1 MAALPGIV
9 TSPEV
14 RYLLGAILILTGLAL
29 AFWGHGLWATVMS
42 LIGALLGSVVGFLFG
57 VALGSDLTGLILAIV
72 GAVIG
77 SILFTKL
84 VKVAL
89 AFLVGL
95 LAGAAIY
102 ALLGGKAQ
110 FTAGQLD
117 TPLIAAIL
125 VLVVVFGI
133 SYYFIDDII
142 GIITAAIGGLLL
154 ALGLYLL
161 QVVPTTTA
169 ALAGLGVFVLGAFMQ
184 TSAIRRKRQARAAAD
199 RERDLVAG
207 SCDASDAGHD
217 PRACDRQSASRVC
230 GRGALSRRR
239 RPVRLPIRPGGRQH
253 SRLARRG
260 HTTPARWLDSH
271 PARDCMV

>member
-57 VALGSDLTGLILAIV
+57 VALGGDVAGLILAIV

-95 LAGAAIY
+95 LAGAVVY
-102 ALLGGKAQ
+102 GLLGGRAT

-125 VLVVVFGI
+125 VLIVVFGI
-133 SYYFIDDII
+133 SYYYIDDII

-161 QVVPTTTA
+161 TNTIVTPG
-169 ALAGLGVFVLGAFMQ
+169 LAGLGVFLLGALVQ
-184 TSAIRRKRQARAAAD
+184 TATIKKKQRARTRAAA
-199 RERDLVAG
+199 
-207 SCDASDAGHD
+207 
-217 PRACDRQSASRVC
+217 
-230 GRGALSRRR
+230 
-239 RPVRLPIRPGGRQH
+239 
-253 SRLARRG
+253 
-260 HTTPARWLDSH
+260 TP
-271 PARDCMV
+271 PPPPPPPME

>member
-1 MAALPGIV
+1 M
-9 TSPEV
+9 
-14 RYLLGAILILTGLAL
+14 
-29 AFWGHGLWATVMS
+29 
-42 LIGALLGSVVGFLFG
+42 
-57 VALGSDLTGLILAIV
+57 
-72 GAVIG
+72 
-77 SILFTKL
+77 
-84 VKVAL
+84 AL

-184 TSAIRRKRQARAAAD
+184 TSAIRRKRQARAAA
-199 RERDLVAG
+199 ATA
-207 SCDASDAGHD
+207 AS
-217 PRACDRQSASRVC
+217 PPPPPSS
-230 GRGALSRRR
+230 
-239 RPVRLPIRPGGRQH
+239 
-253 SRLARRG
+253 
-260 HTTPARWLDSH
+260 
-271 PARDCMV
+271 

>member
-125 VLVVVFGI
+125 VLVVVFGV
-133 SYYFIDDII
+133 SYYFIDDLI

-154 ALGLYLL
+154 AGGLYLL
-161 QVVPTTTA
+161 RGPGSGLTS
-169 ALAGLGVFVLGAFMQ
+169 ALAGLGVFVLGAIVQ
-184 TSAIRRKRQARAAAD
+184 TSAIRRRKQARAAA
-199 RERDLVAG
+199 
-207 SCDASDAGHD
+207 
-217 PRACDRQSASRVC
+217 SA
-230 GRGALSRRR
+230 
-239 RPVRLPIRPGGRQH
+239 
-253 SRLARRG
+253 
-260 HTTPARWLDSH
+260 TP
-271 PARDCMV
+271 PPPP

>member
-1 MAALPGIV
+1 MKGRSGKSRSVRTMCSGAADQRPVTSPENARAVFLECEPNRHAMAALPGII
-9 TSPEV
+9 TSPEI
-14 RYLLGAILILTGLAL
+14 RYLLGAILIFTGLAL

-42 LIGALLGSVVGFLFG
+42 LIGALLGSVVGYLFG
-57 VALGSDLTGLILAIV
+57 AALGGDLTGLILAIV

-95 LAGAAIY
+95 LAGAAVY
-102 ALLGGKAQ
+102 GLLGGRAQ

-125 VLVVVFGI
+125 VLIVVFGI
-133 SYYFIDDII
+133 SYYYVDDII

-161 QVVPTTTA
+161 QVVSTLTA
-169 ALAGLGVFVLGAFMQ
+169 ALVGLGVFALGAFMQ
-184 TSAIRRKRQARAAAD
+184 TAAIRRKRQAHAAA
-199 RERDLVAG
+199 AIAAAPPPPP
-207 SCDASDAGHD
+207 SS
-217 PRACDRQSASRVC
+217 
-230 GRGALSRRR
+230 
-239 RPVRLPIRPGGRQH
+239 
-253 SRLARRG
+253 
-260 HTTPARWLDSH
+260 
-271 PARDCMV
+271 